1 MKTQTGHFYYNSHR
15 CYEFCFPQLDT
26 LLQVDASNDGV
37 VIRATRDT
45 FSERRKVYFIQELAA
60 EGFIDDSYRWFSG
73 FSQAAFLP
81 VRWLVDHRW
90 LKPGEA
96 ALARTRRFMIRLL
109 ASATILWLLMMSLVL
124 ILSI

>member
-1 MKTQTGHFYYNSHR
+1 
-15 CYEFCFPQLDT
+15 
-26 LLQVDASNDGV
+26 
-37 VIRATRDT
+37 
-45 FSERRKVYFIQELAA
+45 
-60 EGFIDDSYRWFSG
+60 
-73 FSQAAFLP
+73 
-81 VRWLVDHRW
+81 VDHRW